1 MTLCDKKLGMTHT
14 NDFCEKKS
22 DKVTTFSGP
31 KKEEEITIFS
41 EYVPI
46 GPQNKNIRRQLGS
59 EWGALEAAR
68 THPSFHKSSVEVF
81 ADWKLLR
88 ILV

>member
-1 MTLCDKKLGMTHT
+1 MTHT

-31 KKEEEITIFS
+31 KKEEEIAIFL
-41 EYVPI
+41 EYIPI

-59 EWGALEAAR
+59 G
-68 THPSFHKSSVEVF
+68 F
-81 ADWKLLR
+81 
-88 ILV
+88 